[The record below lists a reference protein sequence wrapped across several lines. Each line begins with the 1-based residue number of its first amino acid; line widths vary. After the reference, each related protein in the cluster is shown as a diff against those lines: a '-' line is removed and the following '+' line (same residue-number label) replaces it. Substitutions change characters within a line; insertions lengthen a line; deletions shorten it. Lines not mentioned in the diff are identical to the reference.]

1 MEIINEK
8 DNNKINNILSNDTQI
23 IKDMLKDNFQCDK
36 EERLVRI
43 LSEFSTV
50 QDCLRNEGIFF
61 TVVIFGS
68 SRAVSY
74 ETYESNK
81 IKYENQLK
89 EFNEKQKNNIPLS
102 DIEIKQYEQTKKDLD
117 RLQKLKWSIKYYSQ
131 ISELSKKLT
140 LFFETQEGQEAV
152 KNMSSQLPKT
162 HHLFKN
168 KSIETQENGEIT
180 GSNKITVAVCTG
192 GGPGFMEAANK
203 GSKEANG
210 KSLGFSITYIEN
222 METVG
227 YPILTHA
234 CICTYLP
241 MLCTYLPMLYTY
253 VPMLIH
259 VCPYYTHTLYFYHI
273 LQEEYIK
280 EEHKNL
286 KRELI
291 RSKNEIKR
299 IQSVPLI
306 IGQFLDII
314 DNNYG
319 IVSSTAG
326 SNYYVRILSTLNKE
340 DLKPSVSVALHR
352 HSHSIVN
359 ILPSESD
366 SSIQLLQVSERPNVK
381 YTDLGGLDT
390 QKQEMREAVELPLKS
405 PELYEKIGIEPPM
418 GILIY
423 GPPGTGKTMLV
434 KAVANETKVTFI
446 GVVGSEFVQKYLGEG
461 PRMVR
466 DVFRL
471 ARENSP
477 SIIFIDEVDAIAT
490 KRFDAQTGADRE
502 VQRIL
507 LELLNQMDGFDKS
520 TNVKV
525 IMATNRADTLD
536 PALLRPGRLDRKI
549 EFPLPDRKQKRL
561 IFQTIISKMNV
572 SSDVNIENFVVR
584 TDKISA
590 ADIAAIAQESGMQA
604 IRKNRYI
611 ITASDFEQGYRTH
624 VRKQLRDYEFYNI

>member
-1 MEIINEK
+1 M
-8 DNNKINNILSNDTQI
+8 
-23 IKDMLKDNFQCDK
+23 
-36 EERLVRI
+36 
-43 LSEFSTV
+43 
-50 QDCLRNEGIFF
+50 
-61 TVVIFGS
+61 
-68 SRAVSY
+68 
-74 ETYESNK
+74 
-81 IKYENQLK
+81 
-89 EFNEKQKNNIPLS
+89 
-102 DIEIKQYEQTKKDLD
+102 
-117 RLQKLKWSIKYYSQ
+117 
-131 ISELSKKLT
+131 
-140 LFFETQEGQEAV
+140 
-152 KNMSSQLPKT
+152 
-162 HHLFKN
+162 H
-168 KSIETQENGEIT
+168 
-180 GSNKITVAVCTG
+180 
-192 GGPGFMEAANK
+192 
-203 GSKEANG
+203 
-210 KSLGFSITYIEN
+210 
-222 METVG
+222 
-227 YPILTHA
+227 
-234 CICTYLP
+234 TYL
-241 MLCTYLPMLYTY
+241 YY
-253 VPMLIH
+253 V
-259 VCPYYTHTLYFYHI
+259 HTLYFYHI

-561 IFQTIISKMNV
+561 IFQTIISKMNI